1 MSNVWL
7 AHLWSANRALAN
19 GYTRAASTEQRRVC
33 TTLATCAFDIQ
44 IMTRAQM
51 RSTPEGLFEVDAE
64 PMPHLQ
70 FPALVRNP

>member
-1 MSNVWL
+1 MFNVWL

-19 GYTRAASTEQRRVC
+19 GYTRAASTEQGRVC